1 MSMNC
6 PGLTEVSELLKKTK
20 YACNALRLL
29 VLLVEHDGVVVVVSA
44 LAPPLFAHTV
54 RFKPRQLISSNYTGA
69 LAKLTSKHENSHS
82 ALPEVIYSVGVPLN
96 KINES
101 LQKIFQTATF

>member
-1 MSMNC
+1 MCIPILKTLSNLIWC
-6 PGLTEVSELLKKTK
+6 LGHPGSSPFPRVHVGNEI
-20 YACNALRLL
+20 
-29 VLLVEHDGVVVVVSA
+29 
-44 LAPPLFAHTV
+44 FTV
-54 RFKPRQLISSNYTGA
+54 QFKPRQLISSNYTGA

>member
-1 MSMNC
+1 MSNIFHIFFLWYYS
-6 PGLTEVSELLKKTK
+6 PTITVTQWGKK
-20 YACNALRLL
+20 
-29 VLLVEHDGVVVVVSA
+29 
-44 LAPPLFAHTV
+44 PTV

-96 KINES
+96 KINGS

>member
-1 MSMNC
+1 MQRRYGR
-6 PGLTEVSELLKKTK
+6 PGRRQ
-20 YACNALRLL
+20 AG
-29 VLLVEHDGVVVVVSA
+29 VL
-44 LAPPLFAHTV
+44 TV

>member
-1 MSMNC
+1 MLRGSQSV
-6 PGLTEVSELLKKTK
+6 GELLEQDRIQMAGLGGTK
-20 YACNALRLL
+20 HA
-29 VLLVEHDGVVVVVSA
+29 GM
-44 LAPPLFAHTV
+44 FTV
-54 RFKPRQLISSNYTGA
+54 QFKPRQLISSNYTGA

>member
-1 MSMNC
+1 MAFF
-6 PGLTEVSELLKKTK
+6 LFAIVLWVLLR
-20 YACNALRLL
+20 ARLL
-29 VLLVEHDGVVVVVSA
+29 
-44 LAPPLFAHTV
+44 TV